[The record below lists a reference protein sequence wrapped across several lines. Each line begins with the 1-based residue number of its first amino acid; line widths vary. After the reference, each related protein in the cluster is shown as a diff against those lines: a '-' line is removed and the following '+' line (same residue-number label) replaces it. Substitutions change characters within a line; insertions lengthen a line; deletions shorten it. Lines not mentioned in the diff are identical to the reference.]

1 MKILMVNK
9 FLSPVGGAE
18 TYMITL
24 GKALEK
30 RGHEVQFFG
39 MDSADRQVG
48 NKAGIYTD
56 NIDFRN
62 ASALKKIEYS
72 LKSIYSKEAR
82 RKIGAVLDDFKPD
95 IVHLNNINFQLTPAI
110 IYEIKKRGIPAVQ
123 TLHDVQLACPC
134 HRFYIEHEKKI
145 CMLCQ
150 NGNYLNCIKHKCVH
164 NSFAK
169 SIPAAIESYYYH
181 SRGTYSLID
190 KFICPSRF
198 MANTAHKAGI
208 NENKTIVLH
217 NFSDKKASGSKRS
230 STGEPYALYF
240 GRLSVEKGIGT
251 LVQAAKELPG
261 IKFVFAGTGPLEDLC
276 KNIPNIEYAGFK
288 SGKEL
293 SDLIENAEFSI
304 CPSECHENC
313 PMTVAESVS
322 LGTPVI
328 GSDLGGI
335 PELIKSGKTGIV
347 FEAGN
352 KEALKA
358 AIQTLYSDKELS
370 SEMAQ
375 NCRSESFNDIEKYTE
390 RLSEIYS
397 DLISENG

>member
-1 MKILMVNK
+1 M
-9 FLSPVGGAE
+9 
-18 TYMITL
+18 
-24 GKALEK
+24 
-30 RGHEVQFFG
+30 
-39 MDSADRQVG
+39 
-48 NKAGIYTD
+48 
-56 NIDFRN
+56 
-62 ASALKKIEYS
+62 
-72 LKSIYSKEAR
+72 
-82 RKIGAVLDDFKPD
+82 
-95 IVHLNNINFQLTPAI
+95 
-110 IYEIKKRGIPAVQ
+110 
-123 TLHDVQLACPC
+123 
-134 HRFYIEHEKKI
+134 
-145 CMLCQ
+145 
-150 NGNYLNCIKHKCVH
+150 
-164 NSFAK
+164 
-169 SIPAAIESYYYH
+169 
-181 SRGTYSLID
+181 
-190 KFICPSRF
+190 
-198 MANTAHKAGI
+198 
-208 NENKTIVLH
+208 
-217 NFSDKKASGSKRS
+217 
-230 STGEPYALYF
+230 
-240 GRLSVEKGIGT
+240 
-251 LVQAAKELPG
+251 QAAKELPG

-335 PELIKSGKTGIV
+335 PELIKNGKTGIV

-397 DLISENG
+397 DLISKNG

>member
-24 GKALEK
+24 GKELEK

-48 NKAGIYTD
+48 NRAEIYTD

-62 ASALKKIEYS
+62 ASALKKLEYS
-72 LKSIYSKEAR
+72 LKSVYSKEAR
-82 RKIGAVLDDFKPD
+82 RKIGALLDDFKPD

-145 CMLCQ
+145 CTLCES
-150 NGNYLNCIKHKCVH
+150 GNYLNCIKHKCVH

-181 SRGTYSLID
+181 SKGTYSLID

-208 NENKTIVLH
+208 DKSKTTVLH
-217 NFSDKKASGSKRS
+217 NFSDKKASAAA
-230 STGEPYALYF
+230 STYNGEPYALYF
-240 GRLSVEKGIGT
+240 GRLSVEKGIET
-251 LVQAAKELPG
+251 LVHAAKELPG
-261 IKFVFAGTGPLEDLC
+261 VKFVFAGTGPLENLC
-276 KNIPNIEYAGFK
+276 KGVPNIEYAGFK

-293 SDLIENAEFSI
+293 SDLIENAEFSL
-304 CPSECHENC
+304 CPSELNENC
-313 PMTVAESVS
+313 PMTVSESVS

-335 PELIKSGKTGIV
+335 PELIKNGKTGIV

-352 KEALKA
+352 KNALKE
-358 AIQTLYSDKELS
+358 AIQKLYYDKELLNR
-370 SEMAQ
+370 MAQ
-375 NCRSESFNDIEKYTE
+375 NCRSEEFNGIEKYTE

-397 DLISENG
+397 DSISKNG

>member
-1 MKILMVNK
+1 
-9 FLSPVGGAE
+9 
-18 TYMITL
+18 
-24 GKALEK
+24 
-30 RGHEVQFFG
+30 
-39 MDSADRQVG
+39 
-48 NKAGIYTD
+48 
-56 NIDFRN
+56 
-62 ASALKKIEYS
+62 
-72 LKSIYSKEAR
+72 
-82 RKIGAVLDDFKPD
+82 
-95 IVHLNNINFQLTPAI
+95 
-110 IYEIKKRGIPAVQ
+110 
-123 TLHDVQLACPC
+123 
-134 HRFYIEHEKKI
+134 
-145 CMLCQ
+145 MLCQ
-150 NGNYLNCIKHKCVH
+150 SGNYLNCIKHKCVH

-208 NENKTIVLH
+208 DENKTIVLH
-217 NFSDKKASGSKRS
+217 NFSDKKASASKRS
-230 STGEPYALYF
+230 STSEPYALYF

-358 AIQTLYSDKELS
+358 AIQKLYSDKELS

-375 NCRSESFNDIEKYTE
+375 NCRGESFNDIEKYTE

-397 DLISENG
+397 DLISKMIKLVSFIISKIKHREYKVDENITSADLCGILAGRLAMLIRGAFKKSASKRPANDVYRQKGFHKVQRAHQMRQRSYDKRRLQHKRALPRRC